1 MFDLLDFSD
10 KTNFTTDINGHKF
23 QCHLLDMGDEM
34 EVGTLSAP
42 YMDTPVLDSVLKCA
56 TFALAV
62 DAIDG
67 QPLYEPVLASNA
79 PLAPEKFLTF
89 PDISPR
95 NPSATAVTATI
106 TATLTATETT
116 ETIRFPRLMFSNLA
130 MGPSS

>member
-10 KTNFTTDINGHKF
+10 KTNFVTDINGHKF

-67 QPLYEPVLASNA
+67 QPLYDPVLASNA
-79 PLAPEKFLTF
+79 PLASEKFKQASKIQSWWIDRWF
-89 PDISPR
+89 DVYAKKR
-95 NPSATAVTATI
+95 DEYNKA
-106 TATLTATETT
+106 
-116 ETIRFPRLMFSNLA
+116 LA
-130 MGPSS
+130 DFKKK